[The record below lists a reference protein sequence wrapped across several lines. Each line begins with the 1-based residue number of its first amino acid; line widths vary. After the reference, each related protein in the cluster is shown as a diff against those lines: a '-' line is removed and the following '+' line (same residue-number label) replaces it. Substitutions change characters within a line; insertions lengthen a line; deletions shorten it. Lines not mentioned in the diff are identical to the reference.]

1 VRVGVGVQLLGDL
14 VGQHVD
20 LHDQRLQNAQARW
33 QREPEPRREKGE
45 PRSAA
50 NR

>member
-1 VRVGVGVQLLGDL
+1 VLVGVGVQLLGDL

-33 QREPEPRREKGE
+33 QPEPEPRREKGE